1 MHNLEYRECTLN
13 ACRKVHSDV
22 EFRFHVEDEETAQY
36 ATRTKHGVASEDKEG
51 LMFLNCLDPVKQH

>member
-1 MHNLEYRECTLN
+1 MN

-22 EFRFHVEDEETAQY
+22 DFIFHVDDEETAQY
-36 ATRTKHGVASEDKEG
+36 ATMKKHGVASEDKEG